1 MFKFIGIESLSSG
14 TPKSCPWEPLSI
26 LFLMSHSCSKP
37 DRLISKR
44 CRSLITILIIWIWCS
59 RGQSYLKQAS
69 FGTIKDRTSATLFY
83 IYLVRFVVHW
93 WLALIVFKKKNQ
105 KNTRFRIPYS
115 IDSQCKVSGADCGG
129 AGVLS
134 NKYSSLVL
142 NRYKLNHIFHH
153 LNPPPPHNPISSHT
167 CVHLVLYV
175 DLLYSILMVWPWR
188 YLS

>member
-83 IYLVRFVVHW
+83 IYLVRYVVNW
-93 WLALIVFKKKNQ
+93 WPALIVLKKK
-105 KNTRFRIPYS
+105 KHPSPITLFHWFS
-115 IDSQCKVSGADCGG
+115 VWSEWCWLWGA

-134 NKYSSLVL
+134 NKYSSFVL

-153 LNPPPPHNPISSHT
+153 LTPPATNYFSA
-167 CVHLVLYV
+167 
-175 DLLYSILMVWPWR
+175 ILMFKPQCNEFNIHAST
-188 YLS
+188 LFSM